1 MKRAA
6 LYFALFFAFLFPI
19 YVLAGVAVVSWSP
32 PTTNTDGSGIPSSG
46 PGSITEHRVQ
56 YGTCASGGGFGTA
69 SGQVIV
75 AMPATSVEIN
85 SFTNGQTVCFR
96 AFAKNTYGLESAASN
111 VASKTFSPPTPRPPV
126 LVVVDTVAYDLR
138 LGRDLVARLGRDVG
152 SVAAGTECSGTAMV
166 VTRRAAYYVIDNA
179 SVSFNKEPRSSVI
192 VARCAWS

>member
-6 LYFALFFAFLFPI
+6 LYVALFFAFLFPI
-19 YVLAGVAVVSWSP
+19 YVLASVATVSWSP
-32 PTTNTDGSGIPSSG
+32 PVTNTDGSTIPLTG
-46 PGSITEHRVQ
+46 AGSITETRVQ

-85 SFTNGQTVCFR
+85 SFSSGQTVCFR
-96 AFAKNTYGLESAASN
+96 AFARNSFGIESAASN
-111 VASKTFSPPTPRPPV
+111 VASKTFDPPKPRPPV
-126 LVVVDTVAYDLR
+126 LMVVDTVAYEIR
-138 LGRDLVARLGRDVG
+138 LDRDLNARLGRDVG
-152 SVAAGTECSGTAMV
+152 RVAAGTECSGTAMV

>member
-6 LYFALFFAFLFPI
+6 LYVALFFAFLFPI

-46 PGSITEHRVQ
+46 AGSITEHRVQ

-69 SGQVIV
+69 QGQVIV
-75 AMPATSVEIN
+75 AMPATSAEIN
-85 SFTNGQTVCFR
+85 SFSDGQTVCFR

-111 VASKTFSPPTPRPPV
+111 VASKTFDPPKPRPPV
-126 LVVVDTVAYDLR
+126 LVVVDPVAFDIR
-138 LGRDLVARLGRDVG
+138 LDRDLVARLGRDVG
-152 SVAAGTECSGTAMV
+152 TVAPGTACNGTAFV

>member
-6 LYFALFFAFLFPI
+6 LYVALFFAFLFPI

-32 PTTNTDGSGIPSSG
+32 PVTNTDGSTIPLSG
-46 PGSITEHRVQ
+46 DGSITETRVQ

-69 SGQVIV
+69 QGQVVV

-85 SFTNGQTVCFR
+85 SFTSGQTVCFR
-96 AFAKNTYGLESAASN
+96 AFVRNTFGIESAASN
-111 VASKTFSPPTPRPPV
+111 VASKTFDPPKPRPPV
-126 LVVVDTVAYDLR
+126 LVVVDTVAYDIR
-138 LGRDLVARLGRDVG
+138 LDRDLMARLGRDVG
-152 SVAAGTECSGTAMV
+152 RVAAGTECSGTPLV